1 MPEKT
6 QTPKTRRWPFLALAA
21 SAFALVMTVGPIVAT
36 SGVDAGGS
44 EQSHAGYN
52 VGMMAARSAIA
63 AAQSDAPS
71 IDSAASDDEPVA
83 IPASPVVAPI
93 VDTDPDPVIEPVATE
108 PPAIREDDAIDIILE
123 LSGDDITD
131 GSTGTWKITV
141 SNQGDEYLWGVYAYL
156 EGLGQVACE
165 HRQLDIGESTNCWA
179 NQITWTG
186 DHEAIA
192 WVTAWTTDRMVEEE
206 TSLGYTVGP

>member
-93 VDTDPDPVIEPVATE
+93 VDAGPDPVIEPVATE

-131 GSTGTWKITV
+131 RHRGTVLQPDNGEGGQKVLRVQVGTGQPQWITLFIQQFHQRAKV
-141 SNQGDEYLWGVYAYL
+141 LAG
-156 EGLGQVACE
+156 
-165 HRQLDIGESTNCWA
+165 
-179 NQITWTG
+179 
-186 DHEAIA
+186 
-192 WVTAWTTDRMVEEE
+192 TAA
-206 TSLGYTVGP
+206 